1 MSTAPSATSTPLCSS
16 ISSASRSASGTPRVW
31 IPTSATRLE
40 VVVPL
45 DHLVGDP
52 GERARKRFGIEEGLG
67 QHGRPGQARLG
78 RVRVGQAAGVVR
90 AHLAPFRPR
99 RTGLKGRL
107 AAYPGGRTG
116 VLPSAFGVV
125 LRSSAR
131 MTWLKRVPA
140 WAVLIALV
148 AVSTGL
154 RSLAA
159 AESGRPGSRPTR
171 SSTRCSAARSGGAAS
186 SRSSAATRGSTAS
199 STPLSSACPLS
210 IADAETG
217 HRVLHVLQALV
228 VSCTAIPVYLWGR
241 TLVREATRSS
251 PPALTLA
258 LPTLGYSALVM
269 SEALFLPLATL
280 ALWLLARALERPTA
294 GRQALLAL
302 AGIAAVATR
311 LQAVVL
317 VPVVVTAV
325 LVKAALDRDPL
336 VIRRFAVVLGVIA
349 AAGVALLALAG
360 SGALGAYASAA
371 EGSYDLGAALR
382 FVGYHAAGVILIS
395 GVVPALALILLWG
408 TSLRTQE
415 PSRAVRAFLAV
426 TVAYLPW
433 LVLEVGV
440 FASREVGHLAG
451 RDLAT
456 AAPLTLLAFAL
467 WLDRGAPRPQ
477 PLTTIVALVTAAG
490 LLVLPIRR
498 LADAMTIHD
507 TLELIP
513 LERLAPGTR
522 ELAFALLV
530 AAAIALFTLLPRRAV
545 GLLVPLVFV
554 LLTATSA
561 IAAREAARQSSL
573 RETAL
578 LGGSPS
584 WVDDAGIGR
593 AVYLYAGEPRW
604 TVVWQHLYWNRSID
618 EVWTLAGSPVPGPL
632 PQQPVFPRSDG
643 RLASASGLVDAP
655 AVVAPTSV
663 TLVGE
668 RVAEIRQQGLLAAG
682 RRPLASR
689 SAGARGHGHDGR
701 ARERRHHGARD
712 VSGVRLR
719 GGPARGDA
727 AREERQPGLA
737 APGRNHAPRRRRAHR
752 HCLAR
757 HDRDGAVRARGRG
770 VRVRDRERRPA
781 RLDAPRVR
789 AELALRARRVPAS
802 GARGGRRS

>member
-1 MSTAPSATSTPLCSS
+1 M
-16 ISSASRSASGTPRVW
+16 
-31 IPTSATRLE
+31 
-40 VVVPL
+40 
-45 DHLVGDP
+45 
-52 GERARKRFGIEEGLG
+52 
-67 QHGRPGQARLG
+67 
-78 RVRVGQAAGVVR
+78 
-90 AHLAPFRPR
+90 
-99 RTGLKGRL
+99 
-107 AAYPGGRTG
+107 
-116 VLPSAFGVV
+116 
-125 LRSSAR
+125 
-131 MTWLKRVPA
+131 
-140 WAVLIALV
+140 
-148 AVSTGL
+148 
-154 RSLAA
+154 
-159 AESGRPGSRPTR
+159 
-171 SSTRCSAARSGGAAS
+171 
-186 SRSSAATRGSTAS
+186 
-199 STPLSSACPLS
+199 
-210 IADAETG
+210 
-217 HRVLHVLQALV
+217 
-228 VSCTAIPVYLWGR
+228 
-241 TLVREATRSS
+241 
-251 PPALTLA
+251 
-258 LPTLGYSALVM
+258 
-269 SEALFLPLATL
+269 
-280 ALWLLARALERPTA
+280 
-294 GRQALLAL
+294 
-302 AGIAAVATR
+302 
-311 LQAVVL
+311 
-317 VPVVVTAV
+317 
-325 LVKAALDRDPL
+325 
-336 VIRRFAVVLGVIA
+336 
-349 AAGVALLALAG
+349 
-360 SGALGAYASAA
+360 
-371 EGSYDLGAALR
+371 
-382 FVGYHAAGVILIS
+382 
-395 GVVPALALILLWG
+395 
-408 TSLRTQE
+408 
-415 PSRAVRAFLAV
+415 
-426 TVAYLPW
+426 
-433 LVLEVGV
+433 LEVGV

-682 RRPLASR
+682 AVLWRP
-689 SAGARGHGHDGR
+689 D
-701 ARERRHHGARD
+701 
-712 VSGVRLR
+712 
-719 GGPARGDA
+719 P
-727 AREERQPGLA
+727 P
-737 APGRNHAPRRRRAHR
+737 
-752 HCLAR
+752 
-757 HDRDGAVRARGRG
+757 VRAATVTTGVLANGDITAPATFRVFDCAEGRLEATLLG
-770 VRVRDRERRPA
+770 KSSSPVSL
-781 RLDAPRVR
+781 RLDGIT
-789 AELALRARRVPAS
+789 RRVVDVPTGTVWRGTIETEPYALEDGVCEFGIAS
-802 GARGGRRS
+802 DGLLGSTRLEFVRS